1 MKQSNIAVIIP
12 ARMDASRLPAKPL
25 AIIGGEPMI
34 VHVMRRAIEAG
45 FETPIIACDHED
57 IFNAVEKAGGKAVMT
72 SDKHPS
78 GSDRVQEAANIID
91 PDRKINTII
100 NLQGDLPF
108 IDGRILMPLAES
120 LEGGKADIATPF
132 AQATKAEAEL
142 PQVVKAA
149 IAFPE
154 GQCEIGD
161 SGRVLYFSRQ
171 KIPANAGVALPI
183 WHHIGIYAWRR
194 DALERFV
201 TLKPSPLEKA
211 EKLEQLRALENGM
224 TINGLVVSHA
234 PKGVDTPQDLD
245 DARKQYLGNS
255 I

>member
-12 ARMDASRLPAKPL
+12 ARMDASRLPRKPL

-45 FETPIIACDHED
+45 FHKPIIACDHED
-57 IFNAVEKAGGKAVMT
+57 IFNAVEKAGGTAVMT

-91 PDRKINTII
+91 PHKKIDIII

-108 IDGRILMPLAES
+108 IDASILMPLAAT
-120 LEGGKADIATPF
+120 LNKGNADIATPF
-132 AQATKAEAEL
+132 APATKAEAEL

-149 IAFPE
+149 IAFPNE
-154 GQCEIGD
+154 NCEIGD
-161 SGRVLYFSRQ
+161 IGRVLYFSRQ
-171 KIPANAGVALPI
+171 KIPANAGIALPI

-194 DALERFV
+194 EALERFV

-211 EKLEQLRALENGM
+211 EKLEQLRALEDGM
-224 TINGLVVSHA
+224 AINGLVVDHA

-245 DARKQYLGNS
+245 DAQKQYLRGGG
-255 I
+255 